1 MTEETRNNPKSIDS
15 DPENKTALQK
25 TVRLPDGRN
34 IPRLGQGTWRM
45 GENMAKRKAEIQS
58 LQLGIKQGMTLIDT
72 AEMYG
77 SGGAEELTGEAI
89 KDFFRNELFLVSKVY
104 PYNAGRAD
112 IFKSCENS
120 LKRLGVDSLDLYL
133 LHWRGS
139 VPLRETVECM
149 QILARDGLIKGWGV
163 SNFDLQDMEDLWNV
177 PGGDACLVNQVL
189 YHLGSRGI
197 EFDLLP
203 WMREKKIPVM
213 AYSPLAQAGRL
224 RNGLMQNTA
233 LLEVCRRH
241 NAQPGQI
248 LLAFVLHGKDTVAIP
263 KAVSAEHVLK
273 NAAAA
278 ELKLT
283 DDDIA
288 ALNEAYPTP
297 AGKKPLDMS

>member
-1 MTEETRNNPKSIDS
+1 MTEETRTPLILDT
-15 DPENKTALQK
+15 ENKKMLC
-25 TVRLPDGRN
+25 LPDGRS

-45 GENMAKRKAEIQS
+45 GENAATRKTEIES

-89 KDFFRNELFLVSKVY
+89 KNFFLSELFLVSKVY
-104 PYNAGRAD
+104 PHNAGRAN
-112 IFKSCENS
+112 IFKCCENS
-120 LKRLGVDSLDLYL
+120 LKRLGVQCLDLYL

-139 VPLRETVECM
+139 VPLRETVDCM
-149 QILARDGLIKGWGV
+149 QKLVRDGLIKGWGV
-163 SNFDLQDMEDLWNV
+163 SNFDLKDMLELWNV
-177 PGGDACLVNQVL
+177 PGGDACLANQVL

-203 WMREKKIPVM
+203 WMHRQNIPVM

-224 RNGLMQNTA
+224 RSGLMQNTA

-241 NAQPGQI
+241 HAQPGQI

-263 KAVSAEHVLK
+263 KAGSTAHIFE

-278 ELKLT
+278 QIILSDE
-283 DDDIA
+283 DITL
-288 ALNEAYPTP
+288 LNKAYPAP
-297 AGKKPLDMS
+297 AAKMPLDMS